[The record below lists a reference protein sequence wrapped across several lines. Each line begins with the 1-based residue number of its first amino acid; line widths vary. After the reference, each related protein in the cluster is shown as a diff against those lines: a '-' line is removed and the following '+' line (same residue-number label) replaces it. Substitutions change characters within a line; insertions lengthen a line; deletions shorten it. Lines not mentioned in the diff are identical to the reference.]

1 MSQLP
6 ADIPM
11 PNSIQSS
18 ALCPLPDWGVLKVS
32 GEDAARFLQ
41 GQATC
46 DVLALVPGAVGCGAF
61 CTPKGRVLANF
72 RMARGWEAFYLFL
85 ARELVEP
92 LQKRLQLYVLR
103 AKVQLE
109 NLTGLAS
116 LHALPGP
123 DNAETLV
130 AMGFTPSNLSAD
142 WNELPNLGVLKLER
156 GAVTDYWLMTPAD
169 AGEKPWLAHATLPAD
184 AWRLRDIA
192 AGFPLILPAT
202 REEFLPQM
210 LNLDRMGGT
219 SYTKGCYT
227 GQEIVT
233 RTHFLGHIKRRMFR
247 MRCAGG
253 IDLEPG
259 AAVVETSGAEPRTAG
274 RIVSACRNAEG
285 RWECLAVLGL
295 EFAASGHRHAA
306 SAEGPR
312 LSGLPLPY
320 PLE

>member
-32 GEDAARFLQ
+32 GEDAARLLQ

-184 AWRLRDIA
+184 A
-192 AGFPLILPAT
+192 
-202 REEFLPQM
+202 
-210 LNLDRMGGT
+210 
-219 SYTKGCYT
+219 
-227 GQEIVT
+227 
-233 RTHFLGHIKRRMFR
+233 
-247 MRCAGG
+247 
-253 IDLEPG
+253 
-259 AAVVETSGAEPRTAG
+259 
-274 RIVSACRNAEG
+274 
-285 RWECLAVLGL
+285 
-295 EFAASGHRHAA
+295 
-306 SAEGPR
+306 
-312 LSGLPLPY
+312 
-320 PLE
+320 